1 MLEYVRKKQ
10 KSKKG
15 IQQNTEK
22 VVLKKKKRVYERILE
37 MIQKIFT
44 QQSVEENETKRYIEK
59 C

>member
-22 VVLKKKKRVYERILE
+22 VVLKKKKRVYERTL
-37 MIQKIFT
+37 K
-44 QQSVEENETKRYIEK
+44 
-59 C
+59 

>member
-37 MIQKIFT
+37 IIQKNFT
-44 QQSVEENETKRYIEK
+44 QQGVEENETKRYIEK

>member
-37 MIQKIFT
+37 IIQKNFT